1 MANYHFSVKPPI
13 SRSDGQSSVA
23 CAAYRAGE
31 KIVDERTGKIY
42 DFTRKKDVL
51 RSTILLP
58 ENAPSSM
65 SERSFLWNTVE
76 FTEKRKDAQLAR
88 DVEIS
93 LPLEFTESQ
102 NWDLILSF
110 VQKEMVALG
119 MVADVAMH
127 RGGTIRNPQPH
138 AHVMLTMRTVN
149 EQGFGLKARSWN
161 SKDLLMIWRAH
172 WAYHCNKRYAEL
184 GFDIRIDHRS
194 LEAQGIPLEP
204 QNKRGTVEV
213 AQEKLGRR
221 VKEHQDIARRNGE
234 RILADPSIAL
244 YAITRQQSTFTH
256 HDIARFVNRQSAD
269 QEQFSE
275 VYVKILA
282 SNELVYL
289 GLDEKGLQRFTT
301 KAQYELES
309 KMMVEAETLANKHSH
324 KVASKIIATVKSKHT
339 LNDEQ
344 ALALDHITAGANL
357 ACVVGFAGSGKS
369 YLLKAAREVWEA
381 NGLRVH
387 GVALSGIA
395 AQNLEASSGIASR
408 TFASRQWYWERD
420 KEHLGAED
428 VIVVDEAGMLSSEQM
443 ALMVSEV
450 ERANAKLILV
460 GDPEQLQAIN
470 AGAAFRGIVDRVG
483 ASELNHIFRQKEAW
497 QQDATRDLAQRQT
510 ARALE
515 SYLDKGYVHSY
526 PDKEKAMSSLL
537 ETWDEARG
545 KGAGEN
551 SIILTYT
558 NEAVKTL
565 NEMARAL
572 RREQGELGEDCV
584 VQTAEGLL
592 TLSSGDRVYFLKGD
606 NQLGVKNGT
615 LGTIEAIEEDGR
627 LWVRLDGIGEESSRV
642 ISFMPEQYNDIDLGY
657 AATIH
662 KAQGVTVDN
671 AYVLASR
678 HFDRHV
684 TYVALSRH
692 REAVQ
697 LYYTTDEF
705 STFKD
710 LSRTLSSY
718 HNKEFTLDY
727 EIDETAY
734 HLCHFLNTA
743 HDEALFSPGS
753 NSIPTLPSDNQKIEA
768 GMKRVE
774 AYCEKLLK
782 EDGAL
787 LSPRGAKLALEK
799 LTRQQSTFTHYDL
812 ACFVNKY
819 TRNADEFKK
828 LYTDILLY
836 GDCVYVGQD
845 DEDRQ
850 RFSTQKMV
858 AIEKEMME
866 NVSHKLQ
873 ENKSALDSLW
883 IEVACMGR
891 ELSEEQVVALKHIT
905 EGNDLACIVGVAGA
919 GKSYL
924 LGAANEAW
932 QQAGYSVQGVTLSG
946 IAAEKLE
953 EGSHIKSY
961 TMANRLWHWREGR
974 SLLTDKDVVVVDEAG
989 MLGSVQ
995 MAALLKEVNKR
1006 GAKLVLVG
1014 DPEQLQAIDAGGAF
1028 RAIAAETGFVDMQL
1042 VRRQKEA
1049 WQREATLQLASQKT
1063 RQALEAYNNAGH
1075 IHAEKDPFSKVME
1088 AWDAARLKEPVKS
1101 HLMLAYSKREV
1112 AELNHAAHAC
1122 LEEHGELGEMVEIET
1137 AKGKCD
1143 MAIGERIYFH
1153 KNDNHV
1159 LKIKN
1164 GTMGTI
1170 EAINEE
1176 KLTVR
1181 LEGQVEPNESSTIAR
1196 ANILPLFPN
1205 DGTPEERRITFNL
1218 EDYNYIDYGY
1228 ATTLHKSQGMTVDNA
1243 YVLAGI
1249 NFNRHASYVALTR
1262 HKERVDVFYNQK
1274 RFKTVEKLF
1283 STMSREKLKD
1293 ITIDY
1298 DNVQNN
1304 ASNTLSLGAM
1314 LVSAMDDIYKE
1325 DIDDN
1330 NYYTKKEWS
1339 KAEEAVQCLL
1349 EDNVD
1354 LIAAERNRLMN
1365 LDGTRKD
1372 EAKEELRPD
1381 NKAYSDS
1388 VVASAQ
1394 SFADIENRLGDA
1406 ALDVTLE
1413 TWLNDPTAMAYADEM
1428 VKEYAAE
1435 EILDGLKSYEAG
1447 ELNKNDEQELL
1458 QQMKAALNDNDV
1470 MLQLFVRTPD
1480 AEEKIHHFIAAHA
1493 KQAELSRSLD
1503 KDEDLDRSW

>member
-1 MANYHFSVKPPI
+1 MANYHFSLKPPI
-13 SRSDGQSSVA
+13 SRKKGQSSVA
-23 CAAYRAGE
+23 SAAYRAGE
-31 KIVDERTGKIY
+31 KIIDERTGTIH
-42 DFTRKKDVL
+42 DFTRKQDVL

-58 ENAPSSM
+58 EGAPSWM
-65 SERSFLWNTVE
+65 SERSVLWNTVE
-76 FTEKRKDAQLAR
+76 LNEKRKDAQLAR
-88 DVEIS
+88 EVEIS
-93 LPLEFTESQ
+93 LPIEFTEAQ

-110 VQKEMVALG
+110 VQKEFVARG

-127 RGGTIRNPQPH
+127 RGGTPLAPQPH

-149 EQGFGLKARSWN
+149 EQGFGLKDRSWN
-161 SKDLLMIWRAH
+161 NTDLLLIWRAH
-172 WAYHCNKRYAEL
+172 WAHHCNARYAEL
-184 GFDIRIDHRS
+184 GFDVRIDHRS
-194 LEAQGIPLEP
+194 FEDQGIPLEP
-204 QNKRGTVEV
+204 QNKRGTVEA
-213 AQEKLGRR
+213 AQEKLGR

-244 YAITRQQSTFTH
+244 YAITRLQSTFTH

-269 QEQFSE
+269 QAQFSE
-275 VYVKILA
+275 VYIKILA

-289 GLDEKGLQRFTT
+289 GQDEKGLQRFTT
-301 KAQYELES
+301 KAQYGLES

-324 KVASKIIATVKSKHT
+324 KVAPKIIAAVKSKHT

-344 ALALDHITAGANL
+344 ALALDHVTAGANL

-381 NGLRVH
+381 KGLRVH

-420 KEHLGAED
+420 KEHLSAED
-428 VIVVDEAGMLSSEQM
+428 IIVVDEAGMLSSEQM
-443 ALMVSEV
+443 ALVVREV

-460 GDPEQLQAIN
+460 GDQEQLQAIN

-497 QQDATRDLAQRQT
+497 QQDATRDLAQKQT

-526 PDKEKAMSSLL
+526 PDKAKAMSSLL
-537 ETWDEARG
+537 ESWDEARG

-565 NEMARAL
+565 NEMARTL

-584 VQTAEGLL
+584 VQTVDGAR

-627 LWVRLDGIGEESSRV
+627 LWVRLDGIGDEDPRV

-692 REAVQ
+692 RDAMQ

-727 EIDETAY
+727 EVDETAY

-753 NSIPTLPSDNQKIEA
+753 NSIPTLPRDNQKIEA
-768 GMKRVE
+768 GMKKVE

-819 TRNADEFKK
+819 TRNADEFNK

-873 ENKSALDSLW
+873 ENKSALDPLW
-883 IEVACMGR
+883 VEGACMGR
-891 ELSEEQVVALKHIT
+891 ELSDEQVAALKHIT

-924 LGAANEAW
+924 LGAAHEAW

-946 IAAEKLE
+946 IAAENLE

-961 TMANRLWHWREGR
+961 TMSNRLWHWREGR

-1028 RAIAAETGFVDMQL
+1028 RAIAAETGFADMQL

-1063 RQALEAYNNAGH
+1063 RQALEAYHSAGH
-1075 IHAEKDPFSKVME
+1075 IHAEDDPFSKVMG

-1101 HLMLAYSKREV
+1101 HLMLAYSRREV

-1122 LEEHGELGEMVEIET
+1122 LEEHGELGETVEIET
-1137 AKGKCD
+1137 AKGKYD
-1143 MAIGERIYFH
+1143 MAIGERIYFQ

-1170 EAINEE
+1170 EAIDEN

-1181 LEGQVEPNESSTIAR
+1181 LEGQVEPGEPIR
-1196 ANILPLFPN
+1196 ADILPFFPN

-1249 NFNRHASYVALTR
+1249 NFNRHSSYVALTR

-1274 RFKTVEKLF
+1274 RFETVENLF

-1293 ITIDY
+1293 MTIDY
-1298 DNVQNN
+1298 DSVQNN
-1304 ASNTLSLGAM
+1304 VSNTLSLGAM
-1314 LVSAMDDIYKE
+1314 LASAMDDIYKE

-1330 NYYTKKEWS
+1330 NYYAKKEWS
-1339 KAEEAVQCLL
+1339 KAQEAVQGLL
-1349 EDNVD
+1349 ADNVD
-1354 LIAAERNRLMN
+1354 LIAAESKRYSKTHSDN
-1365 LDGTRKD
+1365 LV
-1372 EAKEELRPD
+1372 E
-1381 NKAYSDS
+1381 
-1388 VVASAQ
+1388 SAQ
-1394 SFADIENRLGDA
+1394 SFADIENRLGGT
-1406 ALDVTLE
+1406 ALDTTLE
-1413 TWLNDPTAMAYADEM
+1413 TWLNDPTAVAYADEM
-1428 VKEYAAE
+1428 VKEYAAQS
-1435 EILDGLKSYEAG
+1435 ILDGLESYEAG
-1447 ELNKNDEQELL
+1447 ELSKNDEQELL
-1458 QQMKAALNDNDV
+1458 QQMTAALNDNDV
-1470 MLQLFVRTPD
+1470 MLQLFVRAPD
-1480 AEEKIHHFIAAHA
+1480 AEEKMHHFIAAHQE
-1493 KQAELSRSLD
+1493 QAELSRSLD